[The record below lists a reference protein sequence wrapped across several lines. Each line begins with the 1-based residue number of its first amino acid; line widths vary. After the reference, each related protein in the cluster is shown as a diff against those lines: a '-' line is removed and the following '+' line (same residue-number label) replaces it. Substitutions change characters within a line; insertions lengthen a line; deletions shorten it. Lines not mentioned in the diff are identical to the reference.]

1 MKALSL
7 EAPKQWKRIEI
18 DGPKSPAAGEALV
31 RVHRV
36 GVCGTDISGYLGKM
50 PFFSY
55 PRIPGHELGV
65 EIVDIGAGVLN
76 VKPGDRCSVEP
87 YINDPNSYA
96 SRRGRPNCCEKL
108 EVLGVHR
115 DGGLRP
121 QFIVPARKLHV
132 SRKLA
137 FDQLALVET
146 LAIGCH
152 ATNRAAPQADEATLI
167 IGAGPIGLATL
178 EFVKL
183 TGANSIMLDT
193 NEGRLDFCKR
203 VMGVQH
209 TIKLSDKIEKDLRDV
224 TDGHLPDVVIDA
236 TGNHMSMS
244 NGFSLIAQGGR
255 LVFVGI
261 TTDEVRFRHP
271 IFHKPEGTLLCSRN
285 ALPEDFTR
293 IIQLIEDGRIDTR
306 PWITHRAAFEELI
319 DVFPSYTKPETGVI
333 KAVDWPSVSK
343 SVRVK
348 PELNHREEHVRVTEK
363 TISEI
368 NCHKYLHNYGLKQLH
383 ESQNSFAGG
392 YGEGLN
398 EPRIRLECR
407 R

>member
-7 EAPKQWKRIEI
+7 EAPRQFKRIDIEAPARP
-18 DGPKSPAAGEALV
+18 GPGEALL

-65 EIVDIGAGVLN
+65 EVLAIGNGVTN

-87 YINDPNSYA
+87 YLNCLKCPVCL
-96 SRRGRPNCCEKL
+96 RGRTNCCEQNQT
-108 EVLGVHR
+108 LGVHC

-121 QFIVPARKLHV
+121 RFLLPARKLHV
-132 SRKLA
+132 SDKLT

-152 ATNRAAPQADEATLI
+152 ATDRADPRPGEACLI

-183 TGANSIMLDT
+183 TGAKVIVLDV
-193 NEGRLDFCKR
+193 NEQRLAFCRK
-203 VMGVQH
+203 VMGVTH
-209 TIKLSDKIEKDLRDV
+209 TVKLSDSVEKDLRDL

-236 TGNHMSMS
+236 TGSSVSMS
-244 NGFSLIAQGGR
+244 SAFGYVGHGGR

-261 TTDEVRFRHP
+261 TTDEVHFRHAVY
-271 IFHKPEGTLLCSRN
+271 HKSEGTLLCSRN
-285 ALPEDFTR
+285 AVPKDFAR
-293 IIQLIEDGRIDTR
+293 IIGLIEEGRLDTR

-319 DVFPSYTKPETGVI
+319 DVFPSYTRPETGVI
-333 KAVDWPSVSK
+333 KAVVE
-343 SVRVK
+343 V
-348 PELNHREEHVRVTEK
+348 
-363 TISEI
+363 
-368 NCHKYLHNYGLKQLH
+368 
-383 ESQNSFAGG
+383 
-392 YGEGLN
+392 GE
-398 EPRIRLECR
+398 
-407 R
+407 